1 MLSSLGNLAEMLKQA
16 KSLQE
21 NMKKMQDR
29 LAEQRFE
36 AEAGAGLVRA
46 VVNGKGELVRVKIDP
61 PAAADVEMLED
72 LVTAAVGAAAA
83 KAVEAMRAQMAQL
96 TGGLNIPGLTDL
108 LGQGM

>member
-46 VVNGKGELVRVKIDP
+46 VVNGKGELVRVNIDP
-61 PAAADVEMLED
+61 PAAADIEMLED
-72 LVTAAVGAAAA
+72 LITAAVGAATA
-83 KAVEAMRAQMAQL
+83 KASEAMKAQMAQL